1 MLGFTSKMKE
11 EVSKTEVQQLPR
23 FPYNILSHPN
33 KKMQSPSK
41 VKLINFKKELAPWCK
56 AKSYQ
61 WNQPRTSERKGHLRF
76 RSERKG
82 HLRFRRTIQAK
93 SQKETS
99 TEWSYNKASNT
110 FDLIIKCNKEDK
122 RARVPEKDGRKKRQP
137 SWSKQRPRAIQMRS
151 HGQK

>member
-76 RSERKG
+76 R
-82 HLRFRRTIQAK
+82 RTIQAK

-99 TEWSYNKASNT
+99 TEWSYNKASNK
-110 FDLIIKCNKEDK
+110 FNLIIKCNKEDK
-122 RARVPEKDGRKKRQP
+122 RARVPEKDGRKKMQP